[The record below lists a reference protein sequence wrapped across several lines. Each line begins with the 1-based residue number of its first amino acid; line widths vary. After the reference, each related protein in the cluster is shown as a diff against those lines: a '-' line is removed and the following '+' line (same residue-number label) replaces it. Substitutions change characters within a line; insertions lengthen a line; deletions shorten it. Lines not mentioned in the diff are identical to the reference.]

1 MINFTELVSTSS
13 TMGKDMKELFMKGQS
28 MDREYIFTSMEIGIM
43 VNGEMIGKMEKDCT
57 LMDVN
62 CSFLLS

>member
-43 VNGEMIGKMEKDCT
+43 VNGEMIGKMERIVH
-57 LMDVN
+57 LWM
-62 CSFLLS
+62 

>member
-43 VNGEMIGKMEKDCT
+43 VNGEMIGKMEKEG
-57 LMDVN
+57 
-62 CSFLLS
+62 

>member
-1 MINFTELVSTSS
+1 
-13 TMGKDMKELFMKGQS
+13 MGKDMKELFMKGQS